1 MCNYD
6 FTGAY
11 LKESILFNNI
21 TLHTSLSASNFLG
34 GQNLKKIFKYLS
46 DYRKECF
53 IGPLFKLLEASFE
66 LFVPLVV
73 AEIIDQAIPSSNK
86 TYLVKMCLLLV
97 ALGLI
102 GLICAVAAQF
112 FAAKAACGFAKKLKH
127 SLFEHL
133 QNLSYTELED
143 IGTSTMITRMTSDV
157 NQLQTGVN
165 LTIRLLLRS
174 PFVVFGAMI
183 MAFSINVKAALIFVV
198 AIPLLGIVVF
208 SIILGTAP
216 IYKKVQAKLDL
227 VLGKTRENLS
237 GARVIRAFRLEIS
250 EREDF
255 DQKNNDLAKLQ
266 KFVGR
271 ISALMNPLTYFILN
285 LAIITLIYVGA
296 IEVNVGIISQ
306 GAVFALYNYMSQILV
321 ELIKLANLIITL
333 TKAIASGN
341 RIASVFEISN
351 SLQNGTEKFFDQTQ
365 HAVVFDHVSLKYK
378 SAGDESV
385 SDISFTVKH
394 GQTVG
399 IIGAT
404 GAGKSSLINL
414 IARLYDATK
423 GKVLI
428 FGKDIRDYDIAALRN
443 IVGIVPQKSVL
454 FKGTVRENMQWRKSN
469 ATDDE
474 IWKALELAQAAETV
488 KSKNGLDTLVEQG
501 GRNFSGGQKQR
512 LAIARAFVGN
522 PDIVILDDSSSA
534 LDYATEAAFR
544 KALRNAAY
552 PRTVFI
558 VSQRAST
565 LMHADQII
573 VIDDGSAVGIGK
585 HEELIAN
592 CEVYKE
598 ICHSQLGGEV
608 Q

>member
-1 MCNYD
+1 M
-6 FTGAY
+6 
-11 LKESILFNNI
+11 
-21 TLHTSLSASNFLG
+21 
-34 GQNLKKIFKYLS
+34 KKILKYLS

-86 TYLVKMCLLLV
+86 TYLIKMCLLLV

-102 GLICAVAAQF
+102 GLICAVVAQF

-133 QNLSYTELED
+133 QDLSYTELED

-183 MAFSINVKAALIFVV
+183 LAFSINVKAALIFVV

-237 GARVIRAFRLEIS
+237 GARVIRAFRLEDS
-250 EREDF
+250 EQEDF

-271 ISALMNPLTYFILN
+271 ISALMNPLTYLILN

-351 SLQNGTEKFFDQTQ
+351 SLQNGTEKIFDQTQ

-378 SAGDESV
+378 SAGEESI

-414 IARLYDATK
+414 ISRFYDATK

-428 FGKDIRDYDIAALRN
+428 FGKDVRDYDIAALRN
-443 IVGIVPQKSVL
+443 IIGIVPQKSVL

-469 ATDDE
+469 ATDEE
-474 IWKALELAQAAETV
+474 IWSALELAQAAETV

-522 PDIVILDDSSSA
+522 PDIVILDDSTSA

-544 KALRNAAY
+544 KALRNTSY

-573 VIDDGSAVGIGK
+573 VIDDGSVVGIGK
-585 HEELIAN
+585 HEELIVN